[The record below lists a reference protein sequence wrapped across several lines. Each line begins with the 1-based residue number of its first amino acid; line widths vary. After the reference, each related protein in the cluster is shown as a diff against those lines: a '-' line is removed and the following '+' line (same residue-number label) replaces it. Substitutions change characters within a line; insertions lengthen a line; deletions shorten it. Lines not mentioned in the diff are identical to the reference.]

1 MSLAQGEGE
10 RYLLEIGGLT
20 DECRILETANMEKKA
35 RVEQELEISRMRRL
49 QKLEELANSRSTD

>member
-10 RYLLEIGGLT
+10 RYLLEIGGLA
-20 DECRILETANMEKKA
+20 DECGILTEKRS
-35 RVEQELEISRMRRL
+35 RVEKELEISRMRRL